1 MRIVTKSEDMQRLSI
16 EYKRQGKTVGFV
28 PTMGY
33 LHEGHTSLINIARKH
48 ADIVVVSIFV
58 NPIQFGPSEDYNRYP
73 RDIERDKEILE
84 KMGVDVMFYP
94 SVDDMY
100 PKGFT
105 TYVEVKGLSDKL
117 CGRYRPGHFRGVTTV
132 VAKLFNIVMPDVAV
146 FGEKDAQ
153 QAIIIKRM
161 VRDLNF
167 PVKIIVG
174 PTVREPD
181 GLAMS
186 SRNEYL
192 TEEERKVAP
201 AIYQSLLLAKSL
213 VEQGERDT
221 SKIIAAMQE
230 FLSKY
235 DRIKVE
241 YIEIVDKE
249 ELNPIER
256 LEKGEALI
264 AIAAYLGKAR
274 LIDNIS
280 VKVGGDNG

>member
-48 ADIVVVSIFV
+48 ADVVVVSIFV
-58 NPIQFGPSEDYNRYP
+58 NPIQFGPSEDYDRYP

>member
-16 EYKRQGKTVGFV
+16 EYKRQGKTVGLV

-33 LHEGHTSLINIARKH
+33 LHEGHTSLINIAHKY
-48 ADIVVVSIFV
+48 ADVVVVSIFV
-58 NPIQFGPSEDYNRYP
+58 NPIQFGPSEDYDRYP

-201 AIYQSLLLAKSL
+201 AIYQSLLLAKGL

>member
-1 MRIVTKSEDMQRLSI
+1 MRIVTRSEDMQRLSL

-48 ADIVVVSIFV
+48 ADVVVVSIFV
-58 NPIQFGPSEDYNRYP
+58 NPIQFGPSEDYDRYP

-117 CGRYRPGHFRGVTTV
+117 CGRHRPGHFRGVTTV

>member
-1 MRIVTKSEDMQRLSI
+1 MRIVTRSEDMQRLSL
-16 EYKRQGKTVGFV
+16 EYKREGKTVGFV

-33 LHEGHTSLINIARKH
+33 LHEGHTSLINIARKYT
-48 ADIVVVSIFV
+48 DVVVVSIFV
-58 NPIQFGPSEDYNRYP
+58 NPIQFGPSEDYDRYP

>member
-1 MRIVTKSEDMQRLSI
+1 MMIVTRLEDMQRLSL
-16 EYKRQGKTVGFV
+16 EYKRRGKTVGFV

-84 KMGVDVMFYP
+84 KMGVDIMFYP
-94 SVDDMY
+94 SVDDLY
-100 PKGFT
+100 PEGFT

-117 CGRYRPGHFRGVTTV
+117 CGRYRSGHFRGVTTV
-132 VAKLFNIVMPDVAV
+132 VAKLFNIVMPDIAV

-201 AIYQSLLLAKSL
+201 AIYQSLLLAKNL
-213 VEQGERDT
+213 VEQGERDA
-221 SKIIAAMQE
+221 SKIIAAMYE

-235 DRIKVE
+235 ERIKVE

-256 LEKGEALI
+256 LEKGETLI

-280 VKVGGDNG
+280 VKVGGDDG

>member
-1 MRIVTKSEDMQRLSI
+1 MRIVTRSKDMQRLSL
-16 EYKRQGKTVGFV
+16 EYKRRGKTVGFV

-58 NPIQFGPSEDYNRYP
+58 NPIQFGPSEDYDRYP

-84 KMGVDVMFYP
+84 KMGVDIMFYP
-94 SVDDMY
+94 SVDDLY

-132 VAKLFNIVMPDVAV
+132 VAKLFNIVMPDIAV

-201 AIYQSLLLAKSL
+201 AIYQSLLLAKNL
-213 VEQGERDT
+213 VEQGERDA
-221 SKIIAAMQE
+221 SKIIAAMHE

-235 DRIKVE
+235 DRIRVE

-274 LIDNIS
+274 LIDNIT

>member
-33 LHEGHTSLINIARKH
+33 LHEGHTSLINIAHKY
-48 ADIVVVSIFV
+48 ADVVVVSIFV
-58 NPIQFGPSEDYNRYP
+58 NPIQFGPSEDYDRYP

-201 AIYQSLLLAKSL
+201 AIYQSLLLAKGL

>member
-33 LHEGHTSLINIARKH
+33 LHEGHTSLINIAHKH
-48 ADIVVVSIFV
+48 ADVVVVSIFV
-58 NPIQFGPSEDYNRYP
+58 NPIQFGPSEDYDRYP

-249 ELNPIER
+249 GLNPIER

>member
-1 MRIVTKSEDMQRLSI
+1 MRIVTRSEDMQRLSL

-48 ADIVVVSIFV
+48 ADVVVVSIFV
-58 NPIQFGPSEDYNRYP
+58 NPIQFGPSEDYDRYP

-84 KMGVDVMFYP
+84 KMEVDVMFYP

>member
-1 MRIVTKSEDMQRLSI
+1 MMIVTRLEDMQRLSL
-16 EYKRQGKTVGFV
+16 EYKRRGKTVGFV

-58 NPIQFGPSEDYNRYP
+58 NPIQFGPSEDYDRYP

-84 KMGVDVMFYP
+84 KMGVDIMFYP
-94 SVDDMY
+94 SVDDLY
-100 PKGFT
+100 PEGFT

-117 CGRYRPGHFRGVTTV
+117 CGRYRSGHFRGVTTV
-132 VAKLFNIVMPDVAV
+132 VAKLFNIVMPDIAV

-174 PTVREPD
+174 PTIREPD

-201 AIYQSLLLAKSL
+201 AIYQSLLLAKNL
-213 VEQGERDT
+213 VEQGERDA
-221 SKIIAAMQE
+221 SKIIAAMYE

-235 DRIKVE
+235 ERIKVE

-249 ELNPIER
+249 GLNPIER

-280 VKVGGDNG
+280 VKVGGDDG

>member
-58 NPIQFGPSEDYNRYP
+58 NPIQFGPSEDYDRYP
-73 RDIERDKEILE
+73 RDIKRDKEILE
-84 KMGVDVMFYP
+84 KMGVDIMFYP
-94 SVDDMY
+94 SVDDLY

-132 VAKLFNIVMPDVAV
+132 VAKLFNIVMPDIAV

-201 AIYQSLLLAKSL
+201 AIYQSLLLAKNL
-213 VEQGERDT
+213 VEQGERDA
-221 SKIIAAMQE
+221 SKIIAAMHE

-235 DRIKVE
+235 DRIRVE

-274 LIDNIS
+274 LIDNIT

>member
-1 MRIVTKSEDMQRLSI
+1 MRIVTRSEDMQRLSL

-48 ADIVVVSIFV
+48 ADVVVVSIFV
-58 NPIQFGPSEDYNRYP
+58 NPIQFGPSEDYDRYP

-84 KMGVDVMFYP
+84 KMEVDVMFYP

-221 SKIIAAMQE
+221 SKIIAAMRE

>member
-1 MRIVTKSEDMQRLSI
+1 MIVTRLEDMQRLSL
-16 EYKRQGKTVGFV
+16 EYKRRGKTVGFV

-58 NPIQFGPSEDYNRYP
+58 NPIQFGPSEDYDRYP

-84 KMGVDVMFYP
+84 KMGVDIMFYP
-94 SVDDMY
+94 SVDDLY
-100 PKGFT
+100 PEGFT

-117 CGRYRPGHFRGVTTV
+117 CGRYRSGHFRGVTTV
-132 VAKLFNIVMPDVAV
+132 VAKLFNIVMPDIAV

-174 PTVREPD
+174 PTIREPD

-201 AIYQSLLLAKSL
+201 AIYQSLLLAKNL
-213 VEQGERDT
+213 VEQGERDA
-221 SKIIAAMQE
+221 SKIIAAMYE

-235 DRIKVE
+235 ERIKVE

-249 ELNPIER
+249 GLNPIER

-280 VKVGGDNG
+280 VKVGGDDG

>member
-33 LHEGHTSLINIARKH
+33 LHEGHTSLINIAHKH
-48 ADIVVVSIFV
+48 ADVVVVSIFV
-58 NPIQFGPSEDYNRYP
+58 NPIQFGPSEDYDRYP

-84 KMGVDVMFYP
+84 KMEVDVMFYP

>member
-1 MRIVTKSEDMQRLSI
+1 MRIVTRLEDMQRLSL
-16 EYKRQGKTVGFV
+16 EYKRRGKTVGFV

-58 NPIQFGPSEDYNRYP
+58 NPIQFGPSEDYDRYP

-84 KMGVDVMFYP
+84 KMGVDIMFYP
-94 SVDDMY
+94 SVDDLY

-132 VAKLFNIVMPDVAV
+132 VAKLFNIVMPDIAV

-201 AIYQSLLLAKSL
+201 AIYQSLLLAKNL
-213 VEQGERDT
+213 VEQGERDA
-221 SKIIAAMQE
+221 SKIIAAMHE

-235 DRIKVE
+235 DRIRVE

-274 LIDNIS
+274 LIDNIT

>member
-33 LHEGHTSLINIARKH
+33 LHEGHTSLINIAHKH
-48 ADIVVVSIFV
+48 ADVVVVSIFV
-58 NPIQFGPSEDYNRYP
+58 NPIQFGPSEDYDRYP

>member
-1 MRIVTKSEDMQRLSI
+1 MIVTRLEDMQRLSL
-16 EYKRQGKTVGFV
+16 EYKRRGKTVGFV

-84 KMGVDVMFYP
+84 KMGVDIMFYP
-94 SVDDMY
+94 SVDDLY
-100 PKGFT
+100 PEGFT

-132 VAKLFNIVMPDVAV
+132 VAKLFNIVIPDIAV

-201 AIYQSLLLAKSL
+201 AIYQSLLLAKNL
-213 VEQGERDT
+213 VEQGERDA
-221 SKIIAAMQE
+221 SKIIAAMYE

-235 DRIKVE
+235 ERIKVE

-249 ELNPIER
+249 GLNPIER

-280 VKVGGDNG
+280 VKVGGDDG

>member
-1 MRIVTKSEDMQRLSI
+1 MIVTRLEDMQRLSL
-16 EYKRQGKTVGFV
+16 EYKRRGKTVGFV

-58 NPIQFGPSEDYNRYP
+58 NPIQFGPSEDYDRYP

-84 KMGVDVMFYP
+84 KMGVDIMFYP
-94 SVDDMY
+94 SVDDLY
-100 PKGFT
+100 PEGFT

-132 VAKLFNIVMPDVAV
+132 VAKLFNIVIPDIAV

-174 PTVREPD
+174 PTIREPD

-201 AIYQSLLLAKSL
+201 AIYQSLLLAKNL
-213 VEQGERDT
+213 VEQGERDA
-221 SKIIAAMQE
+221 SKIIAAMYE

-235 DRIKVE
+235 ERIKVE

-249 ELNPIER
+249 GLNPIER

-280 VKVGGDNG
+280 VKVGGDDG

>member
-1 MRIVTKSEDMQRLSI
+1 MRIVTRSEDMQRLSI

-33 LHEGHTSLINIARKH
+33 LHEGHTSLINIAHKH
-48 ADIVVVSIFV
+48 ADVVVVSIFV
-58 NPIQFGPSEDYNRYP
+58 NPIQFGPSEDYDRYP

>member
-1 MRIVTKSEDMQRLSI
+1 MRIVTRSEDMQRLSL
-16 EYKRQGKTVGFV
+16 EYKREGKTVGFV

-33 LHEGHTSLINIARKH
+33 LHEGHTSLINIARKYT
-48 ADIVVVSIFV
+48 DVVVVSIFV
-58 NPIQFGPSEDYNRYP
+58 NPIQFGPSEDYDRYP

-221 SKIIAAMQE
+221 SKIIAAMRE

>member
-1 MRIVTKSEDMQRLSI
+1 M
-16 EYKRQGKTVGFV
+16 
-28 PTMGY
+28 
-33 LHEGHTSLINIARKH
+33 
-48 ADIVVVSIFV
+48 
-58 NPIQFGPSEDYNRYP
+58 
-73 RDIERDKEILE
+73 
-84 KMGVDVMFYP
+84 
-94 SVDDMY
+94 
-100 PKGFT
+100 
-105 TYVEVKGLSDKL
+105 KGLSDKL

-132 VAKLFNIVMPDVAV
+132 VAKLFNIVMPDIAV

-201 AIYQSLLLAKSL
+201 AIYQSLLLAKNL
-213 VEQGERDT
+213 VEQGERDA
-221 SKIIAAMQE
+221 SKIIAAMHE

-235 DRIKVE
+235 DRIRVE

>member
-1 MRIVTKSEDMQRLSI
+1 MRIVTRSEDMQRVSL

-58 NPIQFGPSEDYNRYP
+58 NPIQFGPSEDYDRYP

-221 SKIIAAMQE
+221 SKIIAAMRE

>member
-1 MRIVTKSEDMQRLSI
+1 
-16 EYKRQGKTVGFV
+16 
-28 PTMGY
+28 MGY

-58 NPIQFGPSEDYNRYP
+58 NPIQFGPSEDYDRYP

-84 KMGVDVMFYP
+84 KMGVDIMFYP
-94 SVDDMY
+94 SVDDLY

-132 VAKLFNIVMPDVAV
+132 VAKLFNIVMPDIAV

-201 AIYQSLLLAKSL
+201 AIYQSLLLAKNL
-213 VEQGERDT
+213 VEQGERDA
-221 SKIIAAMQE
+221 SKIIAAMHE

-235 DRIKVE
+235 DRIRVE

-274 LIDNIS
+274 LIDNIT